1 MSKRIVFDE
10 PYAGDESV
18 VGTHK
23 LMPDPLADQLIAA
36 GMAHLA
42 GSKEDAE
49 AQAER
54 DHKAAV
60 TRTAEKE
67 AAQGAREGR
76 EGCRRRYRPEV
87 ISMALV
93 REILLWSTDET
104 ALKGYLQISGS
115 TWDTQLELWYT
126 QAAQEADVYFEYR
139 DWDDDPGN
147 PIEDHMPAA

>member
-60 TRTAEKE
+60 KRNAEKE
-67 AAQGAREGR
+67 AKALEYAKNGDPKHDASPVKETRKQRKAREKAEKAAAAG
-76 EGCRRRYRPEV
+76 
-87 ISMALV
+87 
-93 REILLWSTDET
+93 TDP
-104 ALKGYLQISGS
+104 K
-115 TWDTQLELWYT
+115 
-126 QAAQEADVYFEYR
+126 
-139 DWDDDPGN
+139 
-147 PIEDHMPAA
+147 